1 MNGCVYPTGNRLK
14 RSRMQAKCRPIR
26 FRLAFLA
33 MRHALLFSV
42 FVIASCGLAYELI
55 AGALASY
62 LLGDSVMQFSTVIG
76 TYLFAMGV
84 GSWLSKYITR
94 DLIGRFIQIEL
105 MVGLLGGFSA
115 IALFLVFT
123 WLEGPF
129 KLVLYL
135 VVVGVG
141 VLVGLE
147 IPLVMRIL
155 KRELAFKDLVSQV
168 LTFDYLGALVVSIL
182 FPLVLAP
189 QLGMVRTGLLF
200 GLLNVAVA
208 LWALY
213 LFRDQLPARRW
224 LATQSWAVF
233 AALLAGFA
241 GAGQLT
247 TLAEAHLYA
256 DEIVHAETTPYQRI
270 VVTRWRDDLRLFL
283 NNNLQFSSHDEYR
296 YHEALVHPAL
306 ASLPGA
312 RRVLVL
318 GGGDGLAVREVLK
331 YPNVEAVTLVDLD
344 PAMTELFATAP
355 QLVAL
360 NAGALKSERV
370 KVVNADALQWLEE
383 SREYFDFI
391 VIDFP
396 DPANFA
402 LGKLYT
408 SAFYRLL
415 EKRLSARGL
424 IVVQSTS
431 PLYARQSFWC
441 VVTTLESVGFKTAP
455 YHALVPSFG
464 EWGFIIA
471 GRQDFSMAA
480 SMDAM
485 AGAGSAETS
494 PGRATI
500 GATAGPGATET
511 TAGRTVNA
519 KNMRFLTP
527 ETIPDLFRFPADM
540 ARLPAEVNQLNNQV
554 LVRYFEAEWRKV
566 IR

>member
-1 MNGCVYPTGNRLK
+1 
-14 RSRMQAKCRPIR
+14 
-26 FRLAFLA
+26 

-55 AGALASY
+55 AGALSSY

-115 IALFLVFT
+115 VGLFMVFT
-123 WLEGPF
+123 WLSAPF
-129 KLVLYL
+129 KLALYL
-135 VVVGVG
+135 VVFGVG

-168 LTFDYLGALVVSIL
+168 LTFDYLGALAVSIL
-182 FPLVLAP
+182 FPLILAP
-189 QLGMVRTGLLF
+189 HLGMVRTGLLF
-200 GLLNVAVA
+200 GVLNVAVA
-208 LWALY
+208 LWALH
-213 LFRDQLPARRW
+213 LFREQLPARRAL
-224 LATQSWAVF
+224 LAQSLGVF
-233 AALLAGFA
+233 GLLLAGFA

-247 TLAEAHLYA
+247 SLAEAHVYA
-256 DEIVHAETTPYQRI
+256 DEIVHAESTPYQRI

-296 YHEALVHPAL
+296 YHEALVHPGL
-306 ASLPGA
+306 SSLPGA

-318 GGGDGLAVREVLK
+318 GGGDGLAVREILK
-331 YPNVEAVTLVDLD
+331 YPGVESITLVDLD
-344 PAMTELFATAP
+344 PAMTELFSTAP
-355 QLVAL
+355 VLVAL
-360 NAGALKSERV
+360 NAGALTSERV

-383 SREYFDFI
+383 SRDYFDFI

-396 DPANFA
+396 DPSNFA

-408 SAFYRLL
+408 SAFYRLI
-415 EKRLSARGL
+415 EKRLSANGL
-424 IVVQSTS
+424 LVVQSTS

-441 VVTTLESVGFKTAP
+441 VVATLESVGFKTAP
-455 YHALVPSFG
+455 YHAQVPSFG
-464 EWGFIIA
+464 EWGYIIA
-471 GRQDFSMAA
+471 GRQPFV
-480 SMDAM
+480 
-485 AGAGSAETS
+485 
-494 PGRATI
+494 
-500 GATAGPGATET
+500 PGAVDTPKT
-511 TAGRTVNA
+511 RY
-519 KNMRFLTP
+519 LTP
-527 ETIPDLFRFPADM
+527 GTIPGLFVFPADM
-540 ARLPAEVNQLNNQV
+540 GRVPAEVNQLNNQV

-566 IR
+566 MR

>member
-1 MNGCVYPTGNRLK
+1 
-14 RSRMQAKCRPIR
+14 
-26 FRLAFLA
+26 

-55 AGALASY
+55 AGALSSY
-62 LLGDSVMQFSTVIG
+62 LLGDSVTQFSTVIG

-94 DLIGRFIQIEL
+94 DLVGRFIQIEL

-115 IALFLVFT
+115 IGLFMVFT
-123 WLEGPF
+123 WLAGPF
-129 KLVLYL
+129 KLLLYL
-135 VVVGVG
+135 VVFGVG

-155 KRELAFKDLVSQV
+155 KRELAFRDLVSQV
-168 LTFDYLGALVVSIL
+168 LTFDYLGALAVSIL
-182 FPLVLAP
+182 FPLILAP
-189 QLGMVRTGLLF
+189 HLGMVRTGLLF
-200 GLLNVAVA
+200 GILNVAIA
-208 LWALY
+208 FWALH

-224 LATQSWAVF
+224 LGVQSGA
-233 AALLAGFA
+233 ALLALLAGFA

-247 TLAEAHLYA
+247 TLAETHVYA
-256 DEIVHAETTPYQRI
+256 DDIVHAETTPYQRI

-296 YHEALVHPAL
+296 YHEALVHPGL

-318 GGGDGLAVREVLK
+318 GGGDGLAVREILK
-331 YPNVEAVTLVDLD
+331 YPDIDSVTLVDLD
-344 PAMTELFATAP
+344 PAMTELFSTAP
-355 QLVAL
+355 ALVAL
-360 NAGALKSERV
+360 NGGALKSD
-370 KVVNADALQWLEE
+370 KVRIVNADALTWLEE
-383 SREYFDFI
+383 SRDYFDFI

-396 DPANFA
+396 DPSNFA

-415 EKRLSARGL
+415 EKRLSANGL

-441 VVTTLESVGFKTAP
+441 VVMTLEDVGFKTAP

-471 GRQDFSMAA
+471 GR
-480 SMDAM
+480 
-485 AGAGSAETS
+485 
-494 PGRATI
+494 RAFVPQPVDV
-500 GATAGPGATET
+500 A
-511 TAGRTVNA
+511 RT
-519 KNMRFLTP
+519 RFLTP
-527 ETIPDLFRFPADM
+527 ETTADLFRFPADM
-540 ARLPAEVNQLNNQV
+540 ARLPAEVNRLNNQV

>member
-1 MNGCVYPTGNRLK
+1 
-14 RSRMQAKCRPIR
+14 
-26 FRLAFLA
+26 

-55 AGALASY
+55 AGALSSY
-62 LLGDSVMQFSTVIG
+62 LLGDSVTQFSTVIG
-76 TYLFAMGV
+76 TYLFAMGA

-115 IALFLVFT
+115 IGLFLVFA
-123 WLEGPF
+123 WLSGPF
-129 KLVLYL
+129 KLLLYL
-135 VVVGVG
+135 AVFGVG

-189 QLGMVRTGLLF
+189 QIGMVRTGLLF
-200 GLLNVAVA
+200 GMLNVAVA
-208 LWALY
+208 LWALH
-213 LFRDQLPARRW
+213 LFRDQLPSRRW
-224 LATQSWAVF
+224 LAVQSWTIF
-233 AALLAGFA
+233 GLLAAGFA

-247 TLAEAHLYA
+247 GIAEAHLYA
-256 DEIVHAETTPYQRI
+256 DEIIYAETTPYQRL
-270 VVTRWRDDLRLFL
+270 VVTRWRDDLRLFI

-296 YHEALVHPAL
+296 YHEALVHPGL
-306 ASLPGA
+306 VSLPGA
-312 RRVLVL
+312 KRVLVL
-318 GGGDGLAVREVLK
+318 GGGDGLAVREILK
-331 YPNVEAVTLVDLD
+331 YPNVESVTLVDLD
-344 PAMTELFATAP
+344 PAMNSLFSTAP
-355 QLVAL
+355 ALVAL
-360 NAGALKSERV
+360 NQGSLNSPRV
-370 KVVNADALQWLEE
+370 KVINADALQWLEE
-383 SREYFDFI
+383 NRDFYDFI

-396 DPANFA
+396 DPTNFA

-424 IVVQSTS
+424 LVVQSTS

-464 EWGFIIA
+464 EWGYIIA
-471 GRQDFSMAA
+471 GRQDFSIPA
-480 SMDAM
+480 
-485 AGAGSAETS
+485 
-494 PGRATI
+494 
-500 GATAGPGATET
+500 
-511 TAGRTVNA
+511 VNPE
-519 KNMRFLTP
+519 NTRFLTSEILP
-527 ETIPDLFRFPADM
+527 GLFQFPADM
-540 ARLPAEVNQLNNQV
+540 ARVPAEVNQLNNQV

>member
-1 MNGCVYPTGNRLK
+1 MHAPGAR
-14 RSRMQAKCRPIR
+14 R
-26 FRLAFLA
+26 FRLASPP

-55 AGALASY
+55 AGALSSY
-62 LLGDSVMQFSTVIG
+62 LLGDSVTQFSTVIG

-115 IALFLVFT
+115 VALFLVFT
-123 WLEGPF
+123 WLAAPF

-135 VVVGVG
+135 MVFGVG

-168 LTFDYLGALVVSIL
+168 LTFDYLGALAVSIL
-182 FPLVLAP
+182 FPLILAP
-189 QLGMVRTGLLF
+189 HLGMVRTGLLF
-200 GLLNVAVA
+200 GVLNVAVA
-208 LWALY
+208 LWALH
-213 LFRDQLPARRW
+213 LFREQLPARRA
-224 LATQSWAVF
+224 LAVQSWGVF
-233 AALLAGFA
+233 GLLVAGFA

-247 TLAEAHLYA
+247 TLAETHLYA
-256 DEIVHAETTPYQRI
+256 DEIVYSETTPYQRL

-296 YHEALVHPAL
+296 YHEALVHPGL

-318 GGGDGLAVREVLK
+318 GGGDGLAVREILK
-331 YPNVEAVTLVDLD
+331 YPKVESVTLVDLD
-344 PAMTELFATAP
+344 PAMTDLFATAP
-355 QLVAL
+355 PLVAL
-360 NAGALKSERV
+360 NEGALKSERV
-370 KVVNADALQWLEE
+370 KVVNADALQWLEDSKE
-383 SREYFDFI
+383 FFDFI

-424 IVVQSTS
+424 IAIQSTS

-441 VVTTLESVGFKTAP
+441 VVTTLEDVGFRTAP

-464 EWGFIIA
+464 EWGYIIA
-471 GRQDFSMAA
+471 GRQEFVPAA
-480 SMDAM
+480 VDLPK
-485 AGAGSAETS
+485 T
-494 PGRATI
+494 
-500 GATAGPGATET
+500 
-511 TAGRTVNA
+511 
-519 KNMRFLTP
+519 RFLTA
-527 ETIPDLFRFPADM
+527 ETLPLLFSFPADM
-540 ARLPAEVNQLNNQV
+540 ARVPAEVNRLNNQV
-554 LVRYFEAEWRKV
+554 LVRYFEQEWRKV

>member
-1 MNGCVYPTGNRLK
+1 MALLG
-14 RSRMQAKCRPIR
+14 RSRNFAVASLP
-26 FRLAFLA
+26 

-55 AGALASY
+55 AGALSSY
-62 LLGDSVMQFSTVIG
+62 LLGDSVTQFSTVIG
-76 TYLFAMGV
+76 TYLFAMGA

-115 IALFLVFT
+115 IGLFLVFT
-123 WLEGPF
+123 WLGGPF

-135 VVVGVG
+135 AVFGVG

-168 LTFDYLGALVVSIL
+168 LTFDYLGALAVSIL

-189 QLGMVRTGLLF
+189 QIGMVRTGLLF
-200 GLLNVAVA
+200 GVLNVAVA
-208 LWALY
+208 LWALH
-213 LFRDQLPARRW
+213 LFRDQLPSRRW
-224 LATQSWAVF
+224 LAVQSWMVF
-233 AALLAGFA
+233 GLLAAGFV

-247 TLAEAHLYA
+247 TIAETHLYA
-256 DEIVHAETTPYQRI
+256 DDIIHAETTPYQRL
-270 VVTRWRDDLRLFL
+270 VVTRWRDDLRLFI

-296 YHEALVHPAL
+296 YHEALVHPGL

-312 RRVLVL
+312 KRVLVL
-318 GGGDGLAVREVLK
+318 GGGDGLAVREILK

-344 PAMTELFATAP
+344 PAMTDLFSKAP
-355 QLVAL
+355 ALVAL
-360 NAGALKSERV
+360 NEGALSSPKV
-370 KVVNADALQWLEE
+370 TVVNADALQWLEE
-383 SREYFDFI
+383 SREYFDF
-391 VIDFP
+391 VVVDFP
-396 DPANFA
+396 DPANYA

-431 PLYARQSFWC
+431 PLYARQSYWC

-464 EWGFIIA
+464 EWGYIIA
-471 GRQDFSMAA
+471 GRQEF
-480 SMDAM
+480 
-485 AGAGSAETS
+485 
-494 PGRATI
+494 TI
-500 GATAGPGATET
+500 P
-511 TAGRTVNA
+511 TVDR
-519 KNMRFLTP
+519 KKTRFLTSEILP
-527 ETIPDLFRFPADM
+527 GLFEFPADM

-554 LVRYFEAEWRKV
+554 LVRTFEDEWRKV

>member
-1 MNGCVYPTGNRLK
+1 
-14 RSRMQAKCRPIR
+14 
-26 FRLAFLA
+26 

-55 AGALASY
+55 AGALSSY

-76 TYLFAMGV
+76 AYLFAMGV
-84 GSWLSKYITR
+84 GSWLSKFITR

-105 MVGLLGGFSA
+105 LVGLLGGFSA
-115 IALFLVFT
+115 VGLFLVFT
-123 WLEGPF
+123 WLAAPF

-135 VVVGVG
+135 AVFGVG

-155 KRELAFKDLVSQV
+155 KRDLAFKDLVSQV
-168 LTFDYLGALVVSIL
+168 LTFDYLGALMVSIL

-208 LWALY
+208 LWALH
-213 LFRDQLPARRW
+213 LFREQLPQRRW
-224 LATQSWAVF
+224 LAAQSWIVF
-233 AALLAGFA
+233 GLLAAGLA

-256 DEIVHAETTPYQRI
+256 DEIIHAETTPYQRI

-296 YHEALVHPAL
+296 YHEALVHPGL

-318 GGGDGLAVREVLK
+318 GGGDGLAVREILK
-331 YPNVEAVTLVDLD
+331 YPQIEAVTLVDLD
-344 PAMTELFATAP
+344 PAMTDLFATAP
-355 QLVAL
+355 VLVAL
-360 NAGALKSERV
+360 NQGSLRSPKV
-370 KVVNADALQWLEE
+370 TVVNADALQWLEE
-383 SREYFDFI
+383 SREFFDFI

-415 EKRLSARGL
+415 SKRLSAQGL
-424 IVVQSTS
+424 LVVQATS
-431 PLYARQSFWC
+431 PFYARQSFWC
-441 VVTTLESVGFKTAP
+441 VVTTLESVGLQTAP

-464 EWGFIIA
+464 EWGYILA
-471 GRQDFSMAA
+471 GRRLPPFAA
-480 SMDAM
+480 VDPLK
-485 AGAGSAETS
+485 T
-494 PGRATI
+494 
-500 GATAGPGATET
+500 
-511 TAGRTVNA
+511 
-519 KNMRFLTP
+519 RFLTLELLP
-527 ETIPDLFRFPADM
+527 SLFVFPADM
-540 ARLPAEVNQLNNQV
+540 ARLPAEVNQLNNQA
-554 LVRYFEAEWRKV
+554 LVRYFEAEWRQV

>member
-1 MNGCVYPTGNRLK
+1 
-14 RSRMQAKCRPIR
+14 
-26 FRLAFLA
+26 

-55 AGALASY
+55 AGALSSY
-62 LLGDSVMQFSTVIG
+62 LLGDSVTQFSTVIG
-76 TYLFAMGV
+76 AYLFAMGV

-115 IALFLVFT
+115 VGLFLAFV
-123 WLEGPF
+123 WLPAPF
-129 KLVLYL
+129 RLLLYL
-135 VVVGVG
+135 AVFGVG

-168 LTFDYLGALVVSIL
+168 LTFDYLGALAVSIL
-182 FPLVLAP
+182 FPLLLAP

-208 LWALY
+208 LWALH

-224 LATQSWAVF
+224 LAVQTWAAF
-233 AALLAGFA
+233 GALAAGFA

-256 DEIVHAETTPYQRI
+256 DDIVHAETTPYQRI

-296 YHEALVHPAL
+296 YHEALVHPGLAAL
-306 ASLPGA
+306 PAA
-312 RRVLVL
+312 RHALVL
-318 GGGDGLAVREVLK
+318 GGGDGLALREILK

-344 PAMTELFATAP
+344 PAMTDLFATAP
-355 QLVAL
+355 PLVAL
-360 NAGALKSERV
+360 NRGALKSPRV
-370 KVVNADALQWLEE
+370 TVINADALQWLEE
-383 SREYFDFI
+383 NRDYFDFI

-415 EKRLSARGL
+415 ERRLAAHGL

-441 VVTTLESVGFKTAP
+441 VVTTLEDVGLRTAP

-471 GRQDFSMAA
+471 GRQEFVPAA
-480 SMDAM
+480 VDPQK
-485 AGAGSAETS
+485 T
-494 PGRATI
+494 
-500 GATAGPGATET
+500 
-511 TAGRTVNA
+511 
-519 KNMRFLTP
+519 RFLTP
-527 ETIPDLFRFPADM
+527 EIVPDLFRFPADM
-540 ARLPAEVNQLNNQV
+540 ARVPAEVNRLNNQV
-554 LVRYFEAEWRKV
+554 LVGYFEQEWRKV
-566 IR
+566 VR

>member
-1 MNGCVYPTGNRLK
+1 
-14 RSRMQAKCRPIR
+14 
-26 FRLAFLA
+26 

-55 AGALASY
+55 AGALSSY
-62 LLGDSVMQFSTVIG
+62 LLGDSVTQFSTVIG
-76 TYLFAMGV
+76 TYLFAMGA

-115 IALFLVFT
+115 IGLFLVFA
-123 WLEGPF
+123 WLSGPF

-135 VVVGVG
+135 AVFGVG

-189 QLGMVRTGLLF
+189 QIGMVRTGLLF
-200 GLLNVAVA
+200 GMLNVAVA
-208 LWALY
+208 LWALH
-213 LFRDQLPARRW
+213 LFRDQLPSRRW
-224 LATQSWAVF
+224 LAVQSWTIF
-233 AALLAGFA
+233 GLLAAGFA

-247 TLAEAHLYA
+247 GIAEAHLYA
-256 DEIVHAETTPYQRI
+256 DEIIYAETTPYQRL
-270 VVTRWRDDLRLFL
+270 VVTRWRDDLRLFI

-296 YHEALVHPAL
+296 YHEALVHPGL

-312 RRVLVL
+312 KRVLVL
-318 GGGDGLAVREVLK
+318 GGGDGLAVREILK
-331 YPNVEAVTLVDLD
+331 YPNVESVTLVDLD
-344 PAMTELFATAP
+344 PAMNSLFSTAP
-355 QLVAL
+355 ALVAL
-360 NAGALKSERV
+360 NQGSLNSPRV
-370 KVVNADALQWLEE
+370 KVINADALQWLEE
-383 SREYFDFI
+383 NRDFYDFI

-396 DPANFA
+396 DPTNFA

-424 IVVQSTS
+424 LVVQSTS

-464 EWGFIIA
+464 EWGYIIA
-471 GRQDFSMAA
+471 GRQDFSIPA
-480 SMDAM
+480 
-485 AGAGSAETS
+485 
-494 PGRATI
+494 
-500 GATAGPGATET
+500 
-511 TAGRTVNA
+511 VNPE
-519 KNMRFLTP
+519 NTRFLTSEILP
-527 ETIPDLFRFPADM
+527 GLFQFPADM
-540 ARLPAEVNQLNNQV
+540 ARVPAEVNQLNNQV